1 MLDTADQCA
10 SNPCLNDGLCIDGDY
25 RYTCQCL
32 PGFSGQK
39 CQFRDDEGK
48 ITSNQNQVDLHF
60 PKKNYTVNDK
70 NVFYIPLIKISFLYH
85 PIHRAKGQWRIH
97 NFQEGA
103 ANAGGKGL

>member
-1 MLDTADQCA
+1 MTHLLLGYYLAYSGLKEAPMLDTADQCA

-48 ITSNQNQVDLHF
+48 ITSN
-60 PKKNYTVNDK
+60 
-70 NVFYIPLIKISFLYH
+70 
-85 PIHRAKGQWRIH
+85 
-97 NFQEGA
+97 
-103 ANAGGKGL
+103 